1 MLKRITAFFLAILMY
16 IFPWLHLQQKEPGGE
31 TLQSNYTN
39 VFVHGLGGWG
49 EEAPYYDI
57 MPYWGMFGGDLMKFL
72 NNRGYPCVSADVTPG
87 AGCWDRACELYAQ
100 LTGTR
105 VDYGAAHAARCHHA
119 RYGKSYKFRPIVKS
133 FSSKDKINLYGHS
146 FGGATILQFLQ
157 LMYAG
162 SEEERKATTD
172 GTLSELFKGGKGDWV
187 HAIFALSAPMNGTTA
202 YTVRDVINE
211 DPNATEEE
219 KQVVFILT
227 NGTAAPRDG
236 RIKEDSAE
244 FDMYVDNAMALC
256 NTFETLPN
264 VYYFSLPCQLVKQ
277 NADGTWSP
285 REEEMEPLFRAA
297 SRRIGSYTG
306 VTPKGYVIDASWQM
320 NDGLV
325 NTKSAMA
332 PFGAPQQ
339 PLDRGNIQPGVWNIL
354 PTHEGDHMSL
364 MGGLTKTHPVR
375 ELYLDFLQLVT
386 SQP

>member
-1 MLKRITAFFLAILMY
+1 MFRKLIALILAVMMY
-16 IFPWLHLQQKEPGGE
+16 IFPWLNLPKAEVD
-31 TLQSNYTN
+31 SNLKSKYTN

-57 MPYWGMFGGDLMKFL
+57 MPYWGMFGGDLMKYL
-72 NNRGYPCVSADVTPG
+72 NARGYPCVSADVTPG

-105 VDYGAAHAARCHHA
+105 TDYGAAHAARCHHA
-119 RYGKSYKFRPIVKS
+119 RYGKSYRFRGLLKR

-172 GTLSELFKGGKGDWV
+172 GTLSDLFKGGKGDWV

-202 YTVRDVINE
+202 YSVRDEINV
-211 DPNATEEE
+211 DPEATEEE

-244 FDMYVDNAMALC
+244 YDMYVDHAMELC
-256 NTFETLPN
+256 NSFETLPN
-264 VYYFSLPCQLVKQ
+264 VYYFSLPTQFVTQ
-277 NADGTWSP
+277 NADGTYSP
-285 REEEMEPLFRAA
+285 RAQEMEPIFRAA
-297 SRRIGSYTG
+297 SRRIGRYTG
-306 VTPKGYVIDASWQM
+306 VTPNGYVIDESWQM

-325 NTKSAMA
+325 NTKSAIA

-339 PLDRGNIQPGVWNIL
+339 PLDRSNVQPGIWNVL
-354 PTHEGDHMSL
+354 PTYEGDHMSL
-364 MGGLTKTHPVR
+364 MGGLIKNHPVR
-375 ELYLDFLQLVT
+375 ETYLDLLQLVT